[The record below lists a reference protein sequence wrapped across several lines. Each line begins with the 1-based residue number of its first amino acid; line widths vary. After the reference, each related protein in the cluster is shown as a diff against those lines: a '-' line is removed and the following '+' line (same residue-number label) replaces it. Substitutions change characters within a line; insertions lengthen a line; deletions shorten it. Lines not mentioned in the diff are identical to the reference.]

1 MVRTRSLISMVGAAL
16 VALAVILVAAER
28 TSAHCE
34 VPCGIYGDHAR
45 VEGMLE
51 DVTTVEK
58 AMTEMRKLAGS
69 HSVQGQNQFT
79 RWVMNKETHA
89 TKIQD
94 TIAQYFLHQRVKPV
108 AEGAEGYDEYVK
120 QLVDH
125 HAVMVAAMTAKR
137 STDLATVTAL
147 REAVQ
152 KLEAYYPAP

>member
-1 MVRTRSLISMVGAAL
+1 MSRSAL
-16 VALAVILVAAER
+16 VSLVAGSCLTLAAVLMPLQR
-28 TSAHCE
+28 AQAHCE

-45 VEGMLE
+45 VEAMLE
-51 DVTTVEK
+51 DVTTIEK
-58 AMTEMRKLAGS
+58 AMTEMGKLAGS

-108 AEGAEGYDEYVK
+108 AEGADGYDAYVT

-125 HAVMVAAMTAKR
+125 HAVMVAAMKAKQ